1 METLKNVDGVRGRL
15 FLIGGAATTC
25 MQVFMRLAADRCA
38 GDKLRVLV
46 VPFASSEPE
55 KAFAR
60 TRDALLVGEYADA
73 EVVCAGS
80 DSGFGAD
87 LSDFCAVFLTGGDQS
102 DLVARLG
109 DLGIK
114 ALADYYAGGGL
125 IGGTSAGAA
134 CMGKTMITGGTHRDL
149 TMAAGL
155 GLTGEVMFD
164 THFAERGRFARPI
177 VALQNPASG
186 AEMEIGRAHV

>member
-60 TRDALLVGEYADA
+60 TR
-73 EVVCAGS
+73 
-80 DSGFGAD
+80 
-87 LSDFCAVFLTGGDQS
+87 
-102 DLVARLG
+102 
-109 DLGIK
+109 
-114 ALADYYAGGGL
+114 
-125 IGGTSAGAA
+125 
-134 CMGKTMITGGTHRDL
+134 
-149 TMAAGL
+149 
-155 GLTGEVMFD
+155 
-164 THFAERGRFARPI
+164 
-177 VALQNPASG
+177 
-186 AEMEIGRAHV
+186 

>member
-177 VALQNPASG
+177 ASTSTSWPNKVFSPD
-186 AEMEIGRAHV
+186 R